1 MVDLAKSTLVRL
13 KNKARESKR
22 SYQLCL
28 QLFCQEE
35 FLRRLQESNYHK
47 NFVLKGGL
55 FLFSITHFDSR
66 MTNDTDF
73 LINRVPNTQE
83 SLKQIVNEI
92 INIDTENDFVTFEI
106 KKVET
111 ISTTKKYAG
120 VSISLIAKIANT
132 MTPLIVDFGFGDI
145 IYPSQEKREIPT
157 QLPNFRAPE
166 IYTYSLESTIAE
178 KLDAILDLMS
188 YSSRMKDYYD
198 LYYLA
203 IKFNFNG
210 KILAQA
216 MRKTF
221 ENRQRSYQ
229 LSQFS
234 DMISFK
240 NNMQMKD
247 KWSKFARK
255 IEINETYEEIIE
267 VIDSFLNLPFS
278 CLIEYKCCNRIWNCT
293 TLTWTDS

>member
-1 MVDLAKSTLVRL
+1 
-13 KNKARESKR
+13 
-22 SYQLCL
+22 
-28 QLFCQEE
+28 
-35 FLRRLQESNYHK
+35 
-47 NFVLKGGL
+47 
-55 FLFSITHFDSR
+55 
-66 MTNDTDF
+66 MTSDTDF

-83 SLKQIVNEI
+83 SLKQTVNEI
-92 INIDTENDFVTFEI
+92 INIDTKNDFVTFEI
-106 KKVET
+106 KKVEM

-120 VSISLIAKIANT
+120 MSISLIAKIANT
-132 MTPLIVDFGFGDI
+132 MPPLIVDFGFGDI

-210 KILAQA
+210 KTLAQA
-216 MRKTF
+216 MRKNF

-240 NNMQMKD
+240 NNMQMKN

-255 IEINETYEEIIE
+255 IEINETYEEILE
-267 VIDSFLNLPFS
+267 VIDSFLKLPFS
-278 CLIEYKCCNRIWNCT
+278 CLIEDKCYNRIWNCT